1 MKRFFICTLICSLTA
16 LWSCQQNDEP
26 VNESTNTVG
35 KKITVSAQIKG
46 NKGDAR
52 VALTETQDENQNP
65 TVKVE
70 WRTDANNPETFILY
84 QMDVPATDSDETS
97 NDGGA
102 AGGDAGS
109 GDGGASVAV
118 PITFT
123 QVNGTNQFTGEVDEN
138 YTGTYEAVY
147 GEGNLALQNGTLN
160 QEDCVYMVAE
170 NITDLTQP
178 ITFEHQTAILKVA
191 FKVGNAALNLSDI
204 SDVVMRNVTPF
215 LGEKSSTITII
226 PAAQA
231 SGNDV
236 YIFLPASSGY
246 SAGHSFT
253 FGVTTTDNNYYE
265 ATLTIPAEM
274 SVVKGKLYTATIKLE
289 EAIPYV
295 TFSALEEQ
303 TMLIIDPESLS
314 VDIFC
319 SVNGGAWEDVWI
331 KDNSITF
338 GGAHGD
344 LRLRATSEDKVGTS
358 GGFDQNSYRI
368 LFTEPNVPV
377 ACTGDIRTLVDGEN
391 YATAITS
398 NAKFYGLFE
407 GCTQLTS
414 APKLPAATLAWNC
427 YKSMF
432 SGCSSLTTAPELPA
446 TALAAECYAE
456 MFYGCESLTSAPA
469 LPAINLADG
478 CYYMMF
484 RGCTQL
490 ATAPELPATALARNC
505 YAMMFYGCTSLTS
518 APALPATA
526 LANGCYSSMF
536 YGCKSLATAPALPAT
551 TLADGCYSNMFLSC
565 ISLNAA
571 PALPVTTLKPN
582 CYDGMFKGCISLTS
596 APELPATTLAD
607 GCYAEMFRGCTQLT
621 TAPVLPASTLTQ
633 SCYREMFRGCTQLTT
648 APELPATI
656 LTQSCYQQMFY
667 DCTQLTTAPVLPATT
682 LVDYC
687 YKNMF
692 NGCTKLNNITM
703 LATDISADE
712 CLENWVEGVA
722 ENGTFTKAASMDIKE
737 DDSEDDSGDDYMPV
751 FLSSRSAN
759 PSIPWGV
766 NGIPEGWKVK
776 SYVDPD
782 VPSGGEW

>member
-1 MKRFFICTLICSLTA
+1 MIGGTTMKKLLVTTWMAALTA
-16 LWSCQQNDEP
+16 LVGCQQNDELL
-26 VNESTNTVG
+26 TNPEAPTTGG
-35 KKITVSAQIKG
+35 KQITVSAHIQNG
-46 NKGDAR
+46 GGSR

-70 WRTDANNPETFILY
+70 WRKDANNPETFTLY
-84 QMDVPATDSDETS
+84 QMDVPATASDETS

-138 YTGTYEAVY
+138 YNGTYEAVY

-160 QEDCVYMVAE
+160 QEECVYMVAE
-170 NITDLTQP
+170 NINDLTQP
-178 ITFEHQTAILKVA
+178 ITFEHQTAILKA
-191 FKVGNAALNLSDI
+191 TFKVGDAALNLSSI
-204 SDVVMRNVTPF
+204 SDIVMRNVTPF
-215 LGEKSSTITII
+215 PGEKLSTITII

-253 FGVTTTDNNYYE
+253 FGVTITDNKYYE

-274 SVVKGKLYTATIKLE
+274 RVVKGKLYTADMALTT
-289 EAIPYV
+289 AIPYV

-303 TMLIIDPESLS
+303 TMMIHQPESLS
-314 VDIFC
+314 VEIFC
-319 SVNGGAWEDVWI
+319 SVNDGDWEDVDD
-331 KDNSITF
+331 KEYSITF
-338 GGAHGD
+338 GGANGD

-358 GGFDQNSYRI
+358 GGFDQNTYRI
-368 LFTEPNVPV
+368 WFTEPNVPV

-432 SGCSSLTTAPELPA
+432 SDCSSLTTAPELPA
-446 TALAAECYAE
+446 TALALNCYDS
-456 MFYGCESLTSAPA
+456 MFSGCSSLT
-469 LPAINLADG
+469 
-478 CYYMMF
+478 
-484 RGCTQL
+484 T
-490 ATAPELPATALARNC
+490 
-505 YAMMFYGCTSLTS
+505 
-518 APALPATA
+518 APALPATT
-526 LANGCYSSMF
+526 LEDECYRSMF
-536 YGCKSLATAPALPAT
+536 SGCSSLTTTPELPATNLALNCYNSMFSGCSSLITAPALPAT
-551 TLADGCYSNMFLSC
+551 TLANGCYSNMFLSC

-621 TAPVLPASTLTQ
+621 TAPVLPATALTQ
-633 SCYREMFRGCTQLTT
+633 SCYREMFRGCTQLTS

-656 LTQSCYQQMFY
+656 LTQSCYQLMFY
-667 DCTQLTTAPVLPATT
+667 GCTQLTTAPVLAATT
-682 LVDYC
+682 LADYC
-687 YKNMF
+687 YINMF

-703 LATDISADE
+703 LATDISAYE
-712 CLENWVEGVA
+712 CLDNWVNGVA
-722 ENGTFTKAASMDIKE
+722 ATGTFTKAVSMDIKE
-737 DDSEDDSGDDYMPV
+737 DDSEDDSGGEYIPV
-751 FLSSRSAN
+751 FLSSRSGN
-759 PSIPWGV
+759 PSIPWGAS
-766 NGIPEGWKVK
+766 GIPEGWTVK

-782 VPSGGEW
+782 VASGGEW

>member
-1 MKRFFICTLICSLTA
+1 MDGGT
-16 LWSCQQNDEP
+16 D
-26 VNESTNTVG
+26 STCRLPAERRAPYQPRSPTTGG
-35 KKITVSAQIKG
+35 KQITVSAHIQNG
-46 NKGDAR
+46 GGSR
-52 VALTETQDENQNP
+52 VALTETQDVNQNP

-70 WRTDANNPETFILY
+70 WRKDANNPETFTLY
-84 QMDVPATDSDETS
+84 QMDVPATASDETS

-138 YTGTYEAVY
+138 YNGTYEAVY

-191 FKVGNAALNLSDI
+191 FKVGNAALKISDI

-215 LGEKSSTITII
+215 LGERSSTITII

-274 SVVKGKLYTATIKLE
+274 SVVKGKLYTADMALTT
-289 EAIPYV
+289 AIPYV

-303 TMLIIDPESLS
+303 TMLIHKPESLS
-314 VDIFC
+314 VEIFC
-319 SVNGGAWEDVWI
+319 SVNGGAWEDVWV
-331 KDNSITF
+331 KDYSITF

-358 GGFDQNSYRI
+358 GGFDQNSCRI

-377 ACTGDIRTLVDGEN
+377 ACSGDIRTLVDSVN
-391 YATAITS
+391 YATVNTEKAR
-398 NAKFYGLFE
+398 FCYLFN

-414 APKLPAATLAWNC
+414 APKLPAINLAWNC

-432 SGCSSLTTAPELPA
+432 SGCSSLTTAPV
-446 TALAAECYAE
+446 
-456 MFYGCESLTSAPA
+456 
-469 LPAINLADG
+469 
-478 CYYMMF
+478 
-484 RGCTQL
+484 
-490 ATAPELPATALARNC
+490 
-505 YAMMFYGCTSLTS
+505 
-518 APALPATA
+518 
-526 LANGCYSSMF
+526 
-536 YGCKSLATAPALPAT
+536 LPAT
-551 TLADGCYSNMFLSC
+551 TLAQGCYNGMFNHC
-565 ISLNAA
+565 ISL
-571 PALPVTTLKPN
+571 
-582 CYDGMFKGCISLTS
+582 
-596 APELPATTLAD
+596 E
-607 GCYAEMFRGCTQLT
+607 
-621 TAPVLPASTLTQ
+621 
-633 SCYREMFRGCTQLTT
+633 T

-656 LTQSCYQQMFY
+656 LKQSCYQQMFY
-667 DCTQLTTAPVLPATT
+667 GCTQLTTAPVLPATT

-687 YKNMF
+687 YINMF

-703 LATDISADE
+703 LATNISAYE
-712 CLENWVEGVA
+712 CLDNWVEGVA
-722 ENGTFTKAASMDIKE
+722 EEGTFTKAASMDIKE

-751 FLSSRSAN
+751 FLSSRSGN
-759 PSIPWGV
+759 PSIPWGAS
-766 NGIPEGWKVK
+766 GIPTGWTVQN
-776 SYVDPD
+776 YIAP
-782 VPSGGEW
+782 